1 MPKCI
6 ICDKRPA
13 ANDRGWCSN
22 CNAQIEA
29 ERKRRKPVEAVKLFH
44 YRGSVVGLFPN
55 GDGKLIARL
64 LNMSLDRLPK
74 SRTLNLDRYC
84 EGYTRE
90 QIKRFKAT
98 VLRLASV

>member
-1 MPKCI
+1 MKCC
-6 ICDKRPA
+6 ICDRRPA
-13 ANDRGWCSN
+13 ANDRGWCAN
-22 CNAQIEA
+22 CTAQIEA
-29 ERKRRKPVEAVKLFH
+29 ERKRRRPVKATKFLH
-44 YRGSVVGLFPN
+44 YRGNVVGLFPN

-90 QIKRFKAT
+90 QVKRFKAT
-98 VLRLASV
+98 VLRLARA